1 MRLIDKLAWIEI
13 VDGKILTARSANK
26 DKFYI
31 PGGKRENG
39 ESDEQALIRE
49 IREELSV
56 EIDLNTIKYF
66 GIFEAQAHGHDSNVM
81 VKMTCYFAKYTG
93 QIKAD
98 SEIAEVAWLN
108 YNEWPQTSFVDKL
121 IFDDLNKKGLLI

>member
-66 GIFEAQAHGHDSNVM
+66 GTFEAQAHGHDPNVM

-121 IFDDLNKKGLLI
+121 IFDDFNKKGLLI